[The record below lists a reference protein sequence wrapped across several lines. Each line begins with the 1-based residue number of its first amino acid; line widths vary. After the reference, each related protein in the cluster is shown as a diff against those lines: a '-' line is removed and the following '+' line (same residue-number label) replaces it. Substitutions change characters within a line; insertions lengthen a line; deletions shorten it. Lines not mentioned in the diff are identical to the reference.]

1 MATKEVAMTYTQ
13 AAMERAMKVHEVFM
27 QALKGRQPWIH
38 VAEVLGVSART
49 VRRLRRQYELH
60 GFTGLYDHRHHT
72 PSPRAVPLA
81 EVQRVLHLYRARYGP
96 RDGHPG
102 FNVRHFYHIA
112 RREHGVTV
120 AYSFVKKALQAAGLV
135 PKHRARGRHRRRRP
149 PRPCFG
155 ELLHLDGSRHAW
167 LALVPDLLLTLI
179 VVVDDA
185 TKRVLYAQLVEDGEG
200 EGTAV
205 VMTALREVLE
215 TYGIPGALYTDR
227 AGWAV
232 HTPTSGAAPDRTK
245 LTQVGRA
252 LARLGIEHILG
263 FSPQARGRSERA
275 NGTLQGRVVNELR
288 VAEIRTVAAANRYLR
303 ERFLPDYDATFT
315 HPPADPASAFVP
327 IGAVDLE
334 QILCHEEERV
344 VARDNTVSFD
354 GLHLQIDKQR
364 GRRSCVGLRVLTRRH
379 LDDRLSIWW
388 GPRCLGVYEATG
400 QPLRKADKASR
411 RGSHPSGPPR
421 QRGATRLVG
430 PRLSAR
436 RPVRSQPTPPARA
449 PHSPDPRH
457 RAEPPLPG
465 RPVAVR

>member
-1 MATKEVAMTYTQ
+1 MTYTQ
-13 AAMERAMKVHEVFM
+13 AAMERAMKVHEVLM

-49 VRRLRRQYELH
+49 VRRLRARYEQH

-81 EVQRVLHLYRARYGP
+81 EVQRVLHLYRDRYGP

-112 RREHGVTV
+112 GREHGVTV
-120 AYSFVKKALQAAGLV
+120 SYSFVKRALQAAGLV

-205 VMTALREVLE
+205 VMIALREVLE

-232 HTPTSGAAPDRTK
+232 YTPTSGSAPDRTR

-288 VAEIRTVAAANRYLR
+288 VAGIRTVAAANRYLR

-327 IGAVDLE
+327 LGAVDLE

-344 VARDNTVSFD
+344 VARDNTVSLD

-364 GRRSCVGLRVLTRRH
+364 GRRSCVGLRVLARRH
-379 LDDRLSIWW
+379 LDGRLSIWW
-388 GPRCLGVYEATG
+388 GPRCLGVYETTG
-400 QPLRKADKASR
+400 QPLRTAEKASR
-411 RGSHPSGPPR
+411 RGYQHRGPPR

-430 PRLSAR
+430 PRLAVQRQLRPASPLNAR
-436 RPVRSQPTPPARA
+436 RAPRSPGGRRRTALPA
-449 PHSPDPRH
+449 
-457 RAEPPLPG
+457 PG
-465 RPVAVR
+465 RQVVLR